1 MRDIAKVYLVD
12 DDLDF
17 REATKELLD
26 DENMPTQ
33 IFDRGKAML
42 ALLDPEWEGV
52 VLCDVKMPGMDGFD
66 VLSAAQEIAPEVPFV
81 MMTGHGDIPMAIN
94 AMKTGAY
101 SFLEKPVQPAYLL
114 SQINQA
120 LNHRKLMLENYRLR
134 RRVIR
139 FSDMGIYFIG
149 TSKAIKLCRKKMQDV
164 APLPVPVMLYGE
176 AGTGKALAAH
186 TIHELSDVSGEF
198 YDVNCGS
205 LSEEE
210 LNTIL
215 QMPEHQEGTIFL
227 RAMHQLPLNLQNI
240 LVSFLRQNKGPRIIA
255 SVKGDPASLLG
266 EGSLGE
272 ELYYLFNVATIEL
285 PPLKERGKDISL
297 LLDSFMHD
305 AAKKFNKPRKMISP
319 EQLQAFYKYDWP
331 GNVRELRSAAERT
344 IIGLAV
350 DLKARA
356 GGKAE
361 GQNISYEQAMYDFE
375 KSLLEQ
381 TLTESGGHKGE
392 AAKLLS
398 IPRKRLY
405 LRLKSVGL
413 LE

>member
-1 MRDIAKVYLVD
+1 MSDIAKVYLVD

-26 DENMPTQ
+26 DENIPTQ

-42 ALLDPEWEGV
+42 STLDPEWDGV
-52 VLCDVKMPGMDGFD
+52 VLCDVKMPTMDGFE
-66 VLSAAQEIAPEVPFV
+66 VLSAAQEIAPEVPFI

-94 AMKTGAY
+94 AVKAGAY

-134 RRVIR
+134 RRVLR
-139 FSDMGIYFIG
+139 FSDMGIYFMG
-149 TSKAIKLCRKKMQDV
+149 TSKAIKLCRKKMLDV

-176 AGTGKALAAH
+176 AGTGKALAAR
-186 TIHELSDVSGEF
+186 TIHEFSEVSGEF
-198 YDVNCGS
+198 YDIDCGT

-210 LNTIL
+210 LSRIL
-215 QMPEHQEGTIFL
+215 LLPEHKESTIFL
-227 RAMHQLPLNLQNI
+227 RALHQMPLNLQNI
-240 LVSFLRQNKGPRIIA
+240 LVGFLRQSKGPRIIA
-255 SVKGDPASLLG
+255 SVKGDPAALLA
-266 EGSLGE
+266 EGGLGE

-297 LLDSFMHD
+297 LLDSFMQD
-305 AAKKFNKPRKMISP
+305 AAKKFNKRRKMISP
-319 EQLQAFYKYDWP
+319 EQLQAFHKYDWP

-350 DLKARA
+350 DLKARP
-356 GGKAE
+356 GGKTQ